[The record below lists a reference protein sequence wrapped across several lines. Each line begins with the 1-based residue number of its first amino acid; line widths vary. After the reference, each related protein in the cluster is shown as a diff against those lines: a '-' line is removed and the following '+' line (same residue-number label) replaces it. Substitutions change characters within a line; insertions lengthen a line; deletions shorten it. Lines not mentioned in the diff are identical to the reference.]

1 MLREK
6 RHGAGFDVLAQPSR
20 KTSTPPLRWL
30 AVDPGSGS
38 DWSAWTIVERSTDWA
53 TGKVLTRALSSYPS
67 EQAADAA
74 LRRMVVTDD

>member
-6 RHGAGFDVLAQPSR
+6 RHGAGFAVMTQPAR
-20 KTSTPPLRWL
+20 HTATPPLRWL
-30 AVDPGSGS
+30 AVDGGGT
-38 DWSAWTIVERSTDWA
+38 DWRLVERSTDWD
-53 TGKVLTRALSSYPS
+53 TGKVVTALVRTYPS